1 MKLKHILYFSLFL
14 ISSTL
19 FSQSQLKQTVRGQ
32 ITDKISAI
40 GLPGVIVRMKND
52 STKKLVTTTDEKG
65 NFKIEGIPV
74 GRRSFIASYIGYN
87 PIILNDI
94 IITSGKEVF
103 LNMELEESLF
113 QKWNIRLY

>member
-1 MKLKHILYFSLFL
+1 MKLKYILYFSLFL
-14 ISSTL
+14 TSSTL

-74 GRRSFIASYIGYN
+74 GRRSFKIMGLY
-87 PIILNDI
+87 PI
-94 IITSGKEVF
+94 
-103 LNMELEESLF
+103 
-113 QKWNIRLY
+113 